1 MTISH
6 IGIKFLEEEAI
17 ERLEQTAYRL
27 LDEVG
32 ILLEHPDSD
41 EMLEGLGCQIRAG
54 RVHIPGEVVEWSL
67 KNLKPHR
74 QVYTRDGNLAF
85 QFGDGKLRFHN
96 GGGPPFIYD
105 LENGKRRSALL
116 SDVVQVTRLLDALPH
131 IDSIT
136 PLFGP
141 QDVPDEMLA
150 VASTHAMLL
159 NTSKPVSS
167 AAIEKPEHVSFLVE
181 MAAAC
186 SGGLQAFK
194 QKPFMSI
201 SISPISPLHF
211 SYDVTEAIIA
221 VVQSGAPFHSLPAPS
236 LGATAPITLA
246 AALAQQHAEI
256 LASFV
261 IAAAAQPGASVSYCS
276 RVNPIDMRTA
286 VSNWGGPEVGI
297 SGACA
302 AQLAHRLDMACD
314 SYGFSSSVST
324 VDAQFAYER
333 FANAF
338 IPALAGVDMLSGVG
352 SAESGMVGAHEI
364 AVLDNEMIGMMKHIT
379 SGCEVNDETL
389 AFDLMKDV
397 ITTGKV
403 FLAEEHTV
411 RNMRQGAIWM
421 SELGFS
427 GPRDDEGAA
436 RGILK
441 RAQLQAR
448 EILTSHQPDP
458 LGDHVRAEL
467 DAILADAYK
476 KLAPN

>member
-1 MTISH
+1 MSIRH
-6 IGIKFLEEEAI
+6 IGIRFLDEEAI
-17 ERLEQTAYRL
+17 ERIEQTAYRL

-32 ILLEHPDSD
+32 ILLEHQDGID
-41 EMLEGLGCQIRAG
+41 MLEGLGCQIRAG
-54 RVHIPGEVVEWSL
+54 RVHIPGEVVEYSL
-67 KNLKPHR
+67 ENLKPHC

-85 QFGDGKLRFHN
+85 QFGDGELRVHN

-105 LENGKRRSALL
+105 LESGKRRSALL
-116 SDVVQVTRLLDALPH
+116 SDVAQITRLLDALPH

-159 NTSKPVSS
+159 HTSKPVSS
-167 AAIEKPEHVSFLVE
+167 AAVEKPEHVPFLIE

-186 SGGLQAFK
+186 SGGLQAFQ

-201 SISPISPLHF
+201 SVSPISPLHF
-211 SYDVTEAIIA
+211 SDDVTEAIIA

-236 LGATAPITLA
+236 LGATAPITMA
-246 AALAQQHAEI
+246 AALAQQHAEV

-261 IAAAAQPGASVSYCS
+261 IAAAAQPGALVSYCS
-276 RVNPIDMRTA
+276 RINPLDMRTA

-314 SYGFSSSVST
+314 SYGFSSSVPT

-333 FANAF
+333 FANAI

-364 AVLDNEMIGMMKHIT
+364 AVLDNEIIGMMKHMT
-379 SGCEVNDETL
+379 SEYEVNDETL
-389 AFDLMKDV
+389 AFDVMKDV

-411 RNMRQGAIWM
+411 RNMRRGAIWM
-421 SELGFS
+421 PEMPFWAGSS
-427 GPRDDEGAA
+427 DEEAKG
-436 RGILK
+436 GILA
-441 RAQLQAR
+441 RSQAHAL

-458 LGDHVRAEL
+458 LGDGVRSEL
-467 DAILADAYK
+467 DAILARAYR
-476 KLAPN
+476 KLAAN

>member
-1 MTISH
+1 MTVNH
-6 IGIKFLEEEAI
+6 IGIKFLEGEAI
-17 ERLEQTAYRL
+17 ERIEQTAYRL
-27 LDEVG
+27 LDEIGV
-32 ILLEHPDSD
+32 LVEHEDAI
-41 EMLEGLGCQIRAG
+41 EMLDGLGCQIRAG
-54 RVHIPGEVVEWSL
+54 RVFIPGEVVEWSL
-67 KNLKPHR
+67 KNIKPHR
-74 QVYTRDGNLAF
+74 HVYTREGNQAF
-85 QFGDGKLRFHN
+85 QFGDGELRFHN

-105 LENGKRRSALL
+105 LESGKRRSAFL
-116 SDVVQVTRLLDALPH
+116 SDVVQITRLLDALPH

-159 NTSKPVSS
+159 NTGKPVSS
-167 AAIEKPEHVSFLVE
+167 AAVEKPEHVPFLIE

-186 SGGLQAFK
+186 SGGLQSFK
-194 QKPFMSI
+194 EKPFMSI
-201 SISPISPLHF
+201 SVSPISPLHF
-211 SYDVTEAIIA
+211 SHDVTEAIIA
-221 VVQSGAPFHSLPAPS
+221 VVQSGVPFHSLPAPS
-236 LGATAPITLA
+236 LGATSPITMA

-261 IAAAAQPGASVSYCS
+261 IAAAAQPGALVSYCS
-276 RVNPIDMRTA
+276 RINPIDMRTA

-314 SYGFSSSVST
+314 SYGFSSSVPT

-364 AVLDNEMIGMMKHIT
+364 AVLDNEIIGMMKHII
-379 SGCEVNDETL
+379 SGCEVNHETL
-389 AFDLMKDV
+389 AFDVMKDV

-411 RNMRQGAIWM
+411 RNMRRGAIWM
-421 SELGFS
+421 PEMPFWGLGS
-427 GPRDDEGAA
+427 DDAA
-436 RGILK
+436 GDILA
-441 RAQLQAR
+441 RARSQAR

-458 LGDHVRAEL
+458 LGDDVRAEL

-476 KLAPN
+476 KLAAN